1 MVAGS
6 PRCGTS
12 NRRAL
17 GVVLDFLSLHNAK
30 GVARMSDIKL
40 HLPLPTTFILFVAAT
55 GSASHLRCCELAE
68 QKGCRQSA
76 QR

>member
-1 MVAGS
+1 
-6 PRCGTS
+6 
-12 NRRAL
+12 
-17 GVVLDFLSLHNAK
+17 VVRTGCACLKLLSLHNAK

-40 HLPLPTTFILFVAAT
+40 RLPLPMTFVHFVAAT
-55 GSASHLRCCELAE
+55 GDARQLRCRELAE